1 MNAPVNRSLPY
12 RSVPL
17 ADSGPRVDGIRL
29 LHRLAEISRI
39 GALPDGGITRTGL
52 SAEEAAARAYL
63 SECCRREGL
72 AAGTDQAGNLV
83 VRRRG
88 VDPARPVLLLGSHV
102 DSVVRGGRLDGTYGV
117 LAACEVVRTL
127 ATRAAEF
134 AYEPVAVA
142 FSNEEGARFPL
153 PFFGS
158 LGLTGQLDA
167 GFAATVTDRDG
178 VPLPD
183 ALRAGGGD
191 LDTVHAAAW
200 RTGMIAG
207 YLELHIEQGPVLED
221 RDIPIGVV
229 EAITGRTIAE
239 ITVHGEQG
247 HAGTTPMDMRRD
259 ALVAAAQAVLAVRRL
274 ATSKGLCAVS
284 TVGCLDGEPNV
295 TNVIPGT
302 VRLTAEMR
310 DGRTERLRAAERALV
325 AELAA
330 LGAATDTR
338 IDVTLRPV
346 TRPTG
351 TDGRLR
357 EAVATAADRLGLP
370 YLEMFSG
377 AGHDAQIV
385 AEAAPI
391 GMIFV
396 PSHNGLSHTPLE
408 HTEDAA
414 LIAGADTLLHAV
426 LELVNE
432 PGMPR

>member
-12 RSVPL
+12 GSVPL
-17 ADSGPRVDGIRL
+17 ADAGPRVDGTRL
-29 LHRLAEISRI
+29 LRRLAEISRI
-39 GALPDGGITRTGL
+39 GALPGGGITRTGL

-72 AAGTDQAGNLV
+72 AAETDQAGNLL

-88 VDPARPVLLLGSHV
+88 ADPARPALLLGSHV

-117 LAACEVVRTL
+117 LAACEVVRIL
-127 ATRAAEF
+127 APRAADL

-167 GFAATVTDRDG
+167 GQAAALTDRDG
-178 VPLPD
+178 IPLPD
-183 ALRAGGGD
+183 ALRAAGGD

-200 RTGMIAG
+200 PAGTIAG

-221 RDIPIGVV
+221 RDIPVGVV
-229 EAITGRTIAE
+229 EAITGRTIAD

-259 ALVAAAQAVLAVRRL
+259 ALVAAAQAVLAIRRL
-274 ATSKGLCAVS
+274 ATKGLCAVS

-302 VRLTAEMR
+302 VRLTAEIR
-310 DGRTERLRAAERALV
+310 DGRPERLRAAEHALV
-325 AELAA
+325 TDLAA
-330 LGAATDTR
+330 LGSATDTR
-338 IDVTLRPV
+338 IDVTLRQV
-346 TRPTG
+346 TRPTA

-357 EAVATAADRLGLP
+357 EAVAAAADRLDLP

-385 AEAAPI
+385 ADAAPV

-396 PSHNGLSHTPLE
+396 PSHRGVSHTPSE
-408 HTEDAA
+408 HTDDAA
-414 LIAGADTLLHAV
+414 LVAGADTLLHAA
-426 LELVNE
+426 LELSNGQ
-432 PGMPR
+432 GMAR